1 MKQTTLSPPAALAGV
16 MLVTLACLSTIMV
29 AVAVA

>member
-1 MKQTTLSPPAALAGV
+1 MKQTTLSPPAALVG
-16 MLVTLACLSTIMV
+16 MTLVTLACLSTIMV